1 MLPMPRETRR
11 VALKNCID
19 VRKSRRELDEYGHIY
34 RKPAGDWANMV
45 IFTENPAGIGRIW
58 PFSRETRR
66 GLDEYGHFHRKPGG
80 DWMNM
85 ATAIENSP
93 RMG

>member
-1 MLPMPRETRR
+1 MAIFAENPPRIGRIWPYSPKT
-11 VALKNCID
+11 
-19 VRKSRRELDEYGHIY
+19 RRELDEYDHIY
-34 RKPAGDWANMV
+34 RKPA
-45 IFTENPAGIGRIW
+45 
-58 PFSRETRR
+58 
-66 GLDEYGHFHRKPGG
+66 K